1 MPPQVTA
8 PTRPET
14 ADAPRLR
21 LSHTMVVLGMAL
33 AMRLLVLRIV
43 LVQYPVGWL
52 FTRPIEMG
60 LLADS
65 LIKGQGLSNPFGA
78 PTGPT
83 AFMAPAYP
91 ILIAGVFK
99 LFGAYSL
106 ASAVFIFCAHTAL
119 NLATIYLMMRVA
131 RRLFSQAAATIAGV
145 IWAVS
150 LPLAWTPAIFWE
162 TSLSCCLLVGLIA
175 IALRFRAIA
184 ALRPVHWI
192 ALGVYCGFTALVNP
206 ALLLVLIA
214 VSLWLVYQAS
224 RSGARTQSVWTPLL
238 AVLAFA
244 IVYSPWPAR
253 NARVF
258 HAFIPL
264 RTTVG
269 FELWMGNRPGS
280 NGFLDESVFPASN
293 ASELADYKAL
303 GEVAYTN
310 RKGAL
315 AKQYI
320 VTHPAT
326 FARLTAV
333 RTFRYW
339 TGTGSH
345 PGSVLFTAHALFTT
359 VFGFTGIWLLARS
372 RRYALAIL
380 LALPMAVFP
389 LPYMISH
396 AEFKYRIVLDPVM
409 TLCSGYALAELL
421 GLSAR
426 RSSQRTKTDVSLIS
440 SGQPI

>member
-1 MPPQVTA
+1 
-8 PTRPET
+8 
-14 ADAPRLR
+14 
-21 LSHTMVVLGMAL
+21 VLGVAL

-43 LVQYPVGWL
+43 LVHYPVGWL

-65 LIKGQGLSNPFGA
+65 LLKGQGLSNPFGA

-99 LFGAYSL
+99 LFGTYSKT
-106 ASAVFIFCAHTAL
+106 SAVFIFCAHTAL
-119 NLATIYLMMRVA
+119 NLATIYLIMRVA
-131 RRLFSQAAATIAGV
+131 RRLFTQAAATIAGL

-175 IALRFRAIA
+175 IALSFRELYE
-184 ALRPVHWI
+184 LRPIHWVT
-192 ALGVYCGFTALVNP
+192 LGVYCGFTALVNP

-214 VSLWLVYQAS
+214 VSLWLVYQAYVS
-224 RSGARTQSVWTPLL
+224 QARARIAWMPLL

-269 FELWMGNRPGS
+269 FELWMGNRPGA

-293 ASELADYKAL
+293 ASELADYKAR
-303 GEVAYTN
+303 GEVAYTDH
-310 RKGAL
+310 KSAL

-320 VTHPAT
+320 LADPGR
-326 FARLTAV
+326 FARLTAI

-345 PGSVLFTAHALFTT
+345 PGSALFTMHALFTSI
-359 VFGFTGIWLLARS
+359 FGFTGIWLLARS

-380 LALPMAVFP
+380 FALPMALFP

-421 GLSAR
+421 GLGAR
-426 RSSQRTKTDVSLIS
+426 ASVHAKEADAKLIS